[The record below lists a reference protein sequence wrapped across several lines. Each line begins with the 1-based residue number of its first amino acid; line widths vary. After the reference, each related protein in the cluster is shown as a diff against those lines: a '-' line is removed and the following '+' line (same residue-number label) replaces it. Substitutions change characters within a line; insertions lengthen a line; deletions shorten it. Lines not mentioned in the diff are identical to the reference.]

1 MTSYNGGT
9 PLTAEENKG
18 AIRRFW
24 EGFNTHNLDLWDEA
38 CTADFLNHDP
48 GLPTPHAD
56 LPTLKQSIGGLLA
69 AFPDM
74 RSSEEALIA
83 DGDMV
88 VVRRI
93 FRGTHKGA
101 FMGVDPTDKEVAFTG
116 TFTARLNGGQIEEQW
131 VNFDALGL
139 LRQIDG
145 IPAPA

>member
-1 MTSYNGGT
+1 MTPYNGGT

-18 AIRRFW
+18 TIRRFW
-24 EGFNTHNLDLWDEA
+24 EGFNAHNLDVWDEV
-38 CTADFLNHDP
+38 CTANFLNHDP

-74 RSSEEALIA
+74 RSSEEDLIA
-83 DGDMV
+83 EGNKV

-93 FRGTHKGA
+93 FRGTHQGP
-101 FMGVDPTDKEVAFTG
+101 FMGVDPTDKEVVFTA
-116 TFTARLNGGQIEEQW
+116 TFTAHLNGGKIEEQW

>member
-48 GLPTPHAD
+48 GLPTPDAD
-56 LPTLKQSIGGLLA
+56 LTTLKQSIGGLLA

-101 FMGVDPTDKEVAFTG
+101 FMGVDPTDKEVTFTG

-145 IPAPA
+145 LPAPA

>member
-38 CTADFLNHDP
+38 CTANFLNHDP

-74 RSSEEALIA
+74 NSSEEDLIA
-83 DGDMV
+83 EGNKV

-101 FMGVDPTDKEVAFTG
+101 FMGVDPTDKEVVFTA
-116 TFTARLNGGQIEEQW
+116 TFTARLNGGKIEEQW

-145 IPAPA
+145 VAAQG